1 MEVAP
6 KKSAD
11 LLVGEYLKN
20 LGISTL
26 SEWDVL
32 TFLHRHGTS
41 LTSAA
46 EIALLLGGNKA
57 GVSAA
62 LDRLASLGLIQRS
75 RGSQGVR
82 LYQISVPTDP
92 SCYSCLME
100 LMSLADNRDGRLLL
114 LKHLPREGSRSSRRT
129 HGLRIA

>member
-1 MEVAP
+1 MAP
-6 KKSAD
+6 RKSD
-11 LLVGEYLKN
+11 LPVREHLKV
-20 LGISTL
+20 LGVSTL

-57 GVSAA
+57 EISAA
-62 LDRLASLGLIQRS
+62 LDRLAALELIRRS

-82 LYQISVPTDP
+82 LYRISVPTDP
-92 SCYSCLME
+92 SRYACLME
-100 LMSLADNRDGRLLL
+100 LMSLAENRDGRLLL
-114 LKHLPREGSRSSRRT
+114 LKHLPRESSRPSRRA
-129 HGLRIA
+129 HGLSVA